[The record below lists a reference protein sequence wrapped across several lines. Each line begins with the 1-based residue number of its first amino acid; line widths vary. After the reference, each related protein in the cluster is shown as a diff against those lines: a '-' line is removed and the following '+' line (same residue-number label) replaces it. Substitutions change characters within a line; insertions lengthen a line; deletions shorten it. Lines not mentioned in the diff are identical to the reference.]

1 MSKQEL
7 IQSVKNQLGD
17 KQATDEDI
25 LLYIAEGEKQLMN
38 ELNTTTLTST
48 LYLLVTGYAVQKLIE
63 NNYKYNS
70 RVERRSGLDNYFKD
84 RQATI
89 DLYRGMLGQ
98 ARRNAAIMKNNKGRR
113 TDNKKREKGR

>member
-48 LYLLVTGYAVQKLIE
+48 LYLLVTGYAVQKLLE
-63 NNYKYNS
+63 NGYKYNC
-70 RVERRSGLDNYFKD
+70 RVELDGVLDDYFTE
-84 RQATI
+84 RQSYI

-98 ARRNAAIMKNNKGRR
+98 ARRNLAIMKNNKGRR

>member
-17 KQATDEDI
+17 KQAADEDI
-25 LLYIAEGEKQLMN
+25 SLYISEGEKQLMN